1 MPTTRRLCLTG
12 AALAVL
18 GSLLAACSG
27 SSPHVG
33 SGAANKGQMVHGG
46 TVTIAELPGSSPN
59 DIFPLSPAT
68 DSDGYNVNL
77 TMGSWPTFMYAG
89 DGSQSIANPQE
100 DTYSSLTWSDNDSV
114 LTITLKPW
122 KWSDGV
128 PLTSRDFAFTFNLLK
143 ANYSDWIDFSAG
155 GFPTDVSKLLTPNAH
170 TVVLDLNH
178 SYNPGFYVDEEL
190 NYLQLLPQHVMDRES
205 LTGPVGSYDDT
216 TAGARAVWNFLQ
228 KQGQDEATF
237 TTSPLWKVVYGP
249 WRITTFDSDGY
260 YVWTPNKNYSGPDK
274 PILSKVIFTPFTT
287 DSATMDT
294 LRANTS
300 LTMAP
305 LPLND
310 LKQIPAL
317 EAEGYAA
324 ASVPTPGVAEII
336 PNLYNSVTGPLVRPL
351 YIRQALEDLIDRP
364 LIVSKIYG
372 GYSDPGNG
380 PVPVS
385 YGQQWDTALEKAGG
399 PYPYDPA
406 KAITLLKAHGWK
418 VTPGGEDSCQKPGS
432 GAGECGTGIT
442 AGEGLG
448 FTLVYSSGTATT
460 DEMNADIQSTEEL
473 AGIKLALKA
482 EPFNTISSTTGPC
495 NASAHPAATCG
506 WQMLEYGYNPYSL
519 DPNGAGLFNTD
530 GVSNYGGYSSP
541 EMDSLIN
548 ATEYGSSQSAFFA
561 YENYAAQQLPFLW
574 LPLNSGVVVYRK
586 NLAGAFPASP
596 FDATLNPEIWYYTK
610 PAK

>member
-1 MPTTRRLCLTG
+1 MPTCRRLAVAG
-12 AALAVL
+12 AALAI

-27 SSPHVG
+27 APAQHVG
-33 SGAANKGQMVHGG
+33 GGSAVTGKPIRGG
-46 TVTIAELPGSSPN
+46 TVTVAELPGASPN

-68 DSDGYNVNL
+68 DNDGYNVNL

-89 DGSQSIANPQE
+89 DGSQSIANAQE
-100 DTYSSLTWSDNDSV
+100 NTYSSLAWSDNDSV

-122 KWSDGV
+122 QWSDGV
-128 PLTSRDFAFTFNLLK
+128 PITSRDFTFTYNLLK
-143 ANYSDWIDFSAG
+143 ANYNDWIDYSAG
-155 GFPTDVSKLLTPNAH
+155 GFPTDVTKVLTPNSH

-178 SYNPGFYVDEEL
+178 SYNPEFYVDEEL
-190 NYLQLLPQHVMDRES
+190 NYLQLLPQHVMDRTS
-205 LTGPVGSYDDT
+205 LTGKVGNYDET
-216 TAGARAVWNFLQ
+216 TAGAKTVWNFLQ
-228 KQGQDEATF
+228 KQGQQESTF
-237 TTSPLWKVVYGP
+237 TTSPLWQVVYGP
-249 WRITTFDSDGY
+249 WKITTFDSDGY

-274 PILSKVIFTPFTT
+274 PILSRVVFTPSTT
-287 DSATMDT
+287 DAATMDT

-300 LTMAP
+300 LSMAS

-317 EAEGYAA
+317 EAEGYAV
-324 ASVPTPGVAEII
+324 ASVPTPGVAEIV
-336 PNLYNSVTGPLVRPL
+336 PNLYNSVTGPLLRPL
-351 YIRQALEDLIDRP
+351 YVRQALEDLIDRK

-372 GYSDPGNG
+372 GYADPGNG

-406 KAITLLKAHGWK
+406 TAIALLKAHGWK
-418 VTPGGEDSCQKPGS
+418 VTPGGEDTCQRAGPGPADC
-432 GAGECGTGIT
+432 GAGIT

-473 AGIKLALKA
+473 AGVKLALRA
-482 EPFNTISSTTGPC
+482 EPFNTISATTGPC
-495 NASAHPAATCG
+495 NASSHPAATCG

-519 DPNGAGLFNTD
+519 DPNGAGMFNTD
-530 GVSNYGGYSSP
+530 GVSNEGGYSSP

-548 ATEYGSSQSAFFA
+548 ATDYGPSQSAFSA

-586 NLAGAFPASP
+586 NLGGAFPASP
-596 FDATLNPEIWYYTK
+596 FDATTNPEVWYFTQ